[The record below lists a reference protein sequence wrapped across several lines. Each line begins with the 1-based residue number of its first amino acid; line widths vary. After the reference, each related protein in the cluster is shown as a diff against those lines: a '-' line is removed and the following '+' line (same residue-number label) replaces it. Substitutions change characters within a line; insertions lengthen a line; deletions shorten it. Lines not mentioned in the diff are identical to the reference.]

1 MKDREA
7 MQQAPEFT
15 RGAKQKILGVYANL
29 HQHKLGA
36 HWLWCAIERIANGE
50 PESQVLAEF
59 GYAAQDR
66 SPPVAPARML
76 TDAEIYSC
84 VGARSHDAQQL
95 DDLLALF
102 CKVNGLT
109 LGAPPAGNTGEGE
122 AR

>member
-1 MKDREA
+1 MTDREA
-7 MQQAPEFT
+7 MQQALDVLEAYIAEPIRPDEHHHA
-15 RGAKQKILGVYANL
+15 REVRHAVYSHAKTMRAAL
-29 HQHKLGA
+29 
-36 HWLWCAIERIANGE
+36 
-50 PESQVLAEF
+50 
-59 GYAAQDR
+59 AAQDR
-66 SPPVAPARML
+66 SPPVAPVRML

-122 AR
+122 AT